1 MKFFSQFSIAVL
13 SVTFVGC
20 SDTDNTQQPIT
31 LLEAES
37 LFTRSSSELQN
48 FMELSGL
55 DLPFEEIQYDVEVF
69 KVTYKTLYKG
79 EEITASGI
87 VILPETNE
95 PVGMLS
101 FQHGT
106 IAAHEEAPSALA
118 LSSSELI
125 FYSAL
130 ASPGF
135 IAVIPDFIGFGS
147 SKDIMHPYYVE
158 ELTASSI
165 IDILK
170 AAKELAKQQGLSF
183 NKKLFLAGYSQG
195 GYATMAAHKAIEE
208 QGLSGFNLVASFP
221 AAGGYD
227 VKGMQETF
235 FSLET
240 YHEPFYLAYVAR
252 AYQTAYDW
260 TQPLSQFF
268 QEPYATAIPDLF
280 DGTNTGGEIN
290 QELTEVIADFV
301 QPALLS
307 GIDTDPA
314 YSFIVDAFEENSLL
328 DWTPTKPMF
337 MYHGTADGTV
347 FYQNSIDTYDQLISN
362 GASETLITFIP
373 LPGADHGSGVGPYIE
388 DFIPRLLA
396 MR

>member
-1 MKFFSQFSIAVL
+1 MKFISQFSIAVL
-13 SVTFVGC
+13 LLTFVGC
-20 SDTDNTQQPIT
+20 SDNDSTPKPAT

-37 LFTRSSSELQN
+37 LFSRSSSELRT

-55 DLPFEEIQYDVEVF
+55 DLPFEEIQYDVEIF

-118 LSSSELI
+118 LNSSELI

-135 IAVIPDFIGFGS
+135 ITVIPDFIGFGS
-147 SKDIMHPYYVE
+147 SSDILHPYYVE

-165 IDILK
+165 IDNLK
-170 AAKELAKQQGLSF
+170 AAQELAKQQGLSF

-195 GYATMAAHKAIEE
+195 GYATMATHKAIEE
-208 QGLSGFNLVASFP
+208 QGLNGFNLIASFP
-221 AAGGYD
+221 ASGGYD

-240 YHEPFYLAYVAR
+240 YDEPFFLAYVAL

-280 DGTNTGGEIN
+280 DGMNTGGEIN
-290 QELTEVIADFV
+290 QQLTEVIADFV

-307 GIDTDPA
+307 EIDTDPA

-337 MYHGTADGTV
+337 MYHGTADVTV
-347 FYQNSIDTYDQLISN
+347 FYQNSVDTYEQLISN
-362 GASETLITFIP
+362 GASETVVTFTP
-373 LPGADHGSGVGPYIE
+373 LPGADHGTGVGPYIE
-388 DFIPRLLA
+388 DFIPKLLTL
-396 MR
+396 R

>member
-1 MKFFSQFSIAVL
+1 MKFLSQLGIALLFITSI
-13 SVTFVGC
+13 GC
-20 SDTDNTQQPIT
+20 SDNDQTSQPVT
-31 LLEAES
+31 LIDAES

-55 DLPFEEIQYDVEVF
+55 DLPFEEIQYDVKVF
-69 KVTYKTLYKG
+69 RVTYKTLYKG
-79 EEITASGI
+79 DEITASGI

-95 PVGMLS
+95 SVGMLS

-118 LSSSELI
+118 LNSSELI

-130 ASPGF
+130 ASPGL

-147 SKDIMHPYYVE
+147 SKEIMHPYYVE
-158 ELTASSI
+158 NLTASSI
-165 IDILK
+165 MDILK
-170 AAKELAKQQGLSF
+170 AAKELAEQQGLSF

-195 GYATMAAHKAIEE
+195 GYATMATHKAIEE

-240 YHEPFYLAYVAR
+240 YGEPFYLAYVAR

-290 QELTEVIADFV
+290 QELTEVIEDLI
-301 QPALLS
+301 QPDLLAN
-307 GIDTDPA
+307 IDTDPD
-314 YSFIVDAFEENSLL
+314 YNFIKEAFLENSLL
-328 DWTPTKPMF
+328 DWVPKRPLY
-337 MYHGTADGTV
+337 MYHGTADVTV
-347 FYQNSIDTYDQLISN
+347 FYQNSIDTYNQLISN
-362 GASETLITFIP
+362 GGSETLITFIP

-388 DFIPRLLA
+388 DFIPKLLA
-396 MR
+396 LR